1 MSKFLE
7 LYESVMDEVN
17 LARIRPQTIVVIDPE
32 ALEQEVI
39 ANDIIKRKGL
49 TYLSQLK
56 KMATEKYPLYVSA
69 LKAVRPASNVYAAL
83 PTSND
88 FQEADVVDWSPGLQK
103 SWNAPMTLPLSILKP
118 IVSPENI
125 MQIPVPGREA
135 SYERSE
141 GDNSLN
147 NGGQHPNTVG
157 QKELRAS
164 KGKK

>member
-1 MSKFLE
+1 MNMSKFLE

-88 FQEADVVDWSPGLQK
+88 FQEADVVDWSPVYRK
-103 SWNAPMTLPLSILKP
+103 
-118 IVSPENI
+118 
-125 MQIPVPGREA
+125 
-135 SYERSE
+135 
-141 GDNSLN
+141 
-147 NGGQHPNTVG
+147 VG
-157 QKELRAS
+157 MLL
-164 KGKK
+164 

>member
-7 LYESVMDEVN
+7 LCESVLDEIN
-17 LARIRPQTIVVIDPE
+17 LTRIRPQTIVVIDAE
-32 ALEQEVI
+32 SLEQEVI

-49 TYLSQLK
+49 SYLAQLK
-56 KMATEKYPLYVSA
+56 KLANEKYPLYVSA
-69 LKAVRPASNVYAAL
+69 LKTVRPVSNVHAAL
-83 PTSND
+83 PSSND
-88 FQEADVVDWSPGLQK
+88 FQEADVVTWSPGLQM

-147 NGGQHPNTVG
+147 NGTQHPNTVG
-157 QKELRAS
+157 QKENRA
-164 KGKK
+164 KGKQK

>member
-1 MSKFLE
+1 
-7 LYESVMDEVN
+7 
-17 LARIRPQTIVVIDPE
+17 
-32 ALEQEVI
+32 
-39 ANDIIKRKGL
+39 
-49 TYLSQLK
+49 
-56 KMATEKYPLYVSA
+56 
-69 LKAVRPASNVYAAL
+69 
-83 PTSND
+83 
-88 FQEADVVDWSPGLQK
+88 
-103 SWNAPMTLPLSILKP
+103 MTLPLSILKP